1 MPSSIALL
9 NIDMQYIHVHPD
21 YAVSMR
27 NCSTEEFDYT
37 RERLREKALPGI
49 RRLLD
54 GWRAK
59 KAPIV
64 HIVFNYVAPDGSDL
78 HPNIFKFDSIK
89 NCTDPNEWPIRRR
102 DDPLSDIIIDVAP
115 LNGETVLEKVT
126 FSAFESSNLENA
138 LINHKADTIVC
149 VGGQTDCCVKAT
161 ALGGKKR
168 GYRTICVP
176 EACITHSDEKMQNG
190 LNTAN
195 YDEIV
200 TIDDALAMLD

>member
-21 YAVSMR
+21 YAVSSR
-27 NCSTEEFDYT
+27 NASPEEKEYT
-37 RERLREKALPGI
+37 RNRLREKTLPGI

-54 GWRAK
+54 AWRAR

-78 HPNIFKFDSIK
+78 HPNIFKFDAIK
-89 NCTDPNEWPIRRR
+89 NCPDPNEWPIRRR
-102 DDPLSDIIIDVAP
+102 DDPLSDIIIEVAP
-115 LNGETVLEKVT
+115 LPGETVLEKVT
-126 FSAFESSNLENA
+126 FSAFESTNLENC
-138 LINHKADTIVC
+138 LINHNVDTIVC

-176 EACITHSDEKMQNG
+176 EACVTLSDERMQNG

-195 YDEIV
+195 YDQV
-200 TIDDALAMLD
+200 MTIEDALALL